1 MNIVYLERSEI
12 GALLGRG
19 DRRYVHITKVL
30 RKRAGDTL
38 AAGCSDGT
46 LGEARIESL
55 GPEGLVLA
63 YEGEAQAPALRPLR
77 LLMGFPRP
85 IQAGRI
91 LKDLTSLGIAELWF
105 ALSELGEK
113 SYAESTFFRDKEYG
127 SHLIEGAEQAGNPRI
142 PEIRSFWSLRRAC
155 DELDAIEGAFGGGA
169 SAASA
174 RLMFHPD
181 ADLPRIA
188 DLPAFAPPAT
198 IAIGSE
204 RGWSAGELDFLR
216 ERGFT
221 ACYLGDRILK
231 TETAAIAAATLVL
244 SRLGYM

>member
-1 MNIVYLERSEI
+1 MNIVYLERSEV
-12 GALLGRG
+12 GVLLGRG
-19 DRRYVHITKVL
+19 DRRYAHITKVL

-46 LGEARIESL
+46 LGDARIESL
-55 GPEGLVLA
+55 GPDGLVLS
-63 YEGEAQAPALRPLR
+63 YEGKAEAPALRPVR
-77 LLMGFPRP
+77 MLMGFPRP

-91 LKDLTSLGIAELWF
+91 LKDLTSLGVAELWF

-127 SHLIEGAEQAGNPRI
+127 SHLVEGAEQAGNPRM

-155 DELDAIEGAFGGGA
+155 DELDRVEGAP
-169 SAASA
+169 AAGA

-181 ADLPRIA
+181 AGLPKIA
-188 DLPAFAPPAT
+188 DLPAIAPPAT

-216 ERGFT
+216 ERGFA

>member
-1 MNIVYLERSEI
+1 MNILYLEKTEI

-19 DRRYVHITKVL
+19 DRRYAHIAKVL
-30 RKRAGDTL
+30 RKGAGDTL

-46 LGEARIESL
+46 LGDARIESL
-55 GPEGLVLA
+55 GPDGLVLS
-63 YEGEAQAPALRPLR
+63 YEGKAEAPALRPVR

-91 LKDLTSLGIAELWF
+91 LKDLTSLGVSELWF

-113 SYAESTFFRDKEYG
+113 SYAESTFFRGKQYG
-127 SHLIEGAEQAGNPRI
+127 SHLIEGAEQAGNPRL
-142 PEIRSFWSLRRAC
+142 PEIRSFWSLGRAC
-155 DELDAIEGAFGGGA
+155 DELDRVEASGA
-169 SAASA
+169 SAAGA
-174 RLMFHPD
+174 RLIFHPD
-181 ADLPRIA
+181 AGLPRIA
-188 DLPAFAPPAT
+188 DLPAIAPPVT

-204 RGWSAGELDFLR
+204 RGWSPGELDFLR
-216 ERGFT
+216 ERGFA

-231 TETAAIAAATLVL
+231 TETAAVAAAVLVL

>member
-1 MNIVYLERSEI
+1 MNILYLEKTEI

-19 DRRYVHITKVL
+19 DRRYAHITKVL
-30 RKRAGDTL
+30 RKGPGDTL

-46 LGEARIESL
+46 LGDARIESL
-55 GPEGLVLA
+55 GPDGLVLS
-63 YEGEAQAPALRPLR
+63 YEGKAEAPALRPVR

-91 LKDLTSLGIAELWF
+91 LKDLTSLGVSELWF

-113 SYAESTFFRDKEYG
+113 SYAESTFFRGREYG
-127 SHLIEGAEQAGNPRI
+127 GHLIEGAEQAGNPRL
-142 PEIRSFWSLRRAC
+142 PEIRSFWSLGRAC
-155 DELDAIEGAFGGGA
+155 DELDRAEG
-169 SAASA
+169 A

-181 ADLPRIA
+181 AVLPKIA
-188 DLPAFAPPAT
+188 DLPAIAPPVT

-216 ERGFT
+216 ERGFA

-231 TETAAIAAATLVL
+231 TETAALAAAVLVL

>member
-1 MNIVYLERSEI
+1 MNIVRLEPGEI
-12 GALLGRG
+12 GAPLGRG

-46 LGEARIESL
+46 LGEARIETL
-55 GPEGLVLA
+55 GSEGIVLSYRA
-63 YEGEAQAPALRPLR
+63 GSPAPALRPLR

-91 LKDLTSLGIAELWF
+91 LKDLTSLGVAEIWF

-113 SYAESTFFRDKEYG
+113 SYAESTFFRDGEYG
-127 SHLIEGAEQAGNPRI
+127 SHLIEGAEQSGNPRI

-155 DELDAIEGAFGGGA
+155 DELDTLQGA
-169 SAASA
+169 SSGGD

-181 ADLPRIA
+181 SSLPKIA
-188 DLPAFAPPAT
+188 GLSTLAPPVT

-204 RGWSAGELDFLR
+204 RGWSASELDFLV
-216 ERGFT
+216 ERGFA
-221 ACYLGDRILK
+221 ACHLGDRILK
-231 TETAAIAAATLVL
+231 TETAAIASAVLVL